1 MSPAVVDGVVDGV
14 VTVVI
19 DNPGK
24 RNALDDTTRHA
35 LLADLQLAIGT
46 EACRAIVLTGVPGA
60 FCAGG
65 ELATMPTDE
74 AAIRRRLGEMQ
85 ELARLL
91 HAGPKPVVAAVDG
104 PAMGSGLALAA
115 ACDRIVASPRARF
128 GCSFGKVGLVPDV
141 GAAWTLRRRLGDG
154 VARDL
159 MLHSRVLDVDGAAA
173 VGLVDEV
180 APEDDVVARAT
191 AWATEFR
198 GAAPGALA
206 ALKAL
211 LAEDPPSF
219 DAFLATEME
228 AQVGRL
234 TSADFVEGRAAF
246 LERRQ
251 PRFGG

>member
-1 MSPAVVDGVVDGV
+1 VRPPVDGV

-19 DNPGK
+19 DNPEK
-24 RNALDDTTRHA
+24 RNALDDRTRHA
-35 LLADLQLAIGT
+35 LRDGLQRAVDDP
-46 EACRAIVLTGVPGA
+46 ACRAIVLAGTAGA

-74 AAIRRRLGEMQ
+74 DRIRIRLGEMH
-85 ELARLL
+85 EIARVL

-128 GCSFGKVGLVPDV
+128 GCSFGRVGLVPDV
-141 GAAWTLRRRLGDG
+141 GAAWTLRHRLADG

-159 MLHSRVLDVDGAAA
+159 MLHSRVLDAHQAAA

-180 APEDDVVARAT
+180 VDDDVIGRAT
-191 AWATEFR
+191 TWAAGFR
-198 GAAPGALA
+198 DAAPGALA
-206 ALKAL
+206 ALKGL
-211 LAEDPPSF
+211 LAADTPSF
-219 DAFLATEME
+219 DAFLAAELE

-234 TSADFVEGRAAF
+234 TSADFAEGRAAF
-246 LERRQ
+246 LERR
-251 PRFGG
+251 PPHFGG